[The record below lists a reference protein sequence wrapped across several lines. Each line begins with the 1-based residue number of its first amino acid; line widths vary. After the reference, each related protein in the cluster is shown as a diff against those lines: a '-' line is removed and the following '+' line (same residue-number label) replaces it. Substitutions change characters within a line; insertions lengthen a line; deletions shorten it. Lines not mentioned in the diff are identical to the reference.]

1 MQTEG
6 LILWRWL
13 PGTAGLIEGMLR
25 ACPARLNL
33 LFQAPDRF
41 PGPRGPGHL
50 SLGSSV
56 LSGRVRAQQI
66 ETELLLKHH

>member
-1 MQTEG
+1 MQTLG
-6 LILWRWL
+6 LILWQWL
-13 PGTAGLIEGMLR
+13 PGAAGLIEGMLR

-41 PGPRGPGHL
+41 PGPLGPGHL
-50 SLGSSV
+50 CLGSSV